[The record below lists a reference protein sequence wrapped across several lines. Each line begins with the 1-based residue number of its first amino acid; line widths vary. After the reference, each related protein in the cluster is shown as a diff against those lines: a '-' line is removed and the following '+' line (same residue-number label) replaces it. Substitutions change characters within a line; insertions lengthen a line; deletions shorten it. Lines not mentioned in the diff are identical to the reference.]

1 MNEAVDSLNKDSV
14 ELIKSILSL
23 FFHLFSNDREGFVT
37 TDRFNALAKP
47 LVDLVRIYKTAPVY
61 HFSLL
66 VLVFTCLT

>member
-1 MNEAVDSLNKDSV
+1 MNEAVDSLNKESV

-47 LVDLVRIYKTAPVY
+47 LVDLVSV
-61 HFSLL
+61 
-66 VLVFTCLT
+66 